1 MHSTFSDW
9 LACVCGLILK
19 HRVVTYEKNGC
30 IFVILIDGE
39 YRAANA
45 VIIFPKNALLCICT
59 LSVLAQIN
67 SSLKYATKCDVSV
80 SFVPFIQVSPIL
92 NMICNI
98 HALSFCV

>member
-9 LACVCGLILK
+9 LACGHIFK
-19 HRVVTYEKNGC
+19 HRVVTCEKNSC

-45 VIIFPKNALLCICT
+45 VIFPKNALLCICT

-67 SSLKYATKCDVSV
+67 SSLKYVTKCDVSV
-80 SFVPFIQVSPIL
+80 SFVPFIQVSRTL
-92 NMICNI
+92 NMKCNI